1 MTEHQLNCTAVRIN
15 IQNKYKEMCFVK
27 QHGFFVLFWGGFSC
41 IDCHGCYYSI
51 YSIVPFHYAPADGE
65 LKINNKSHDNIN
77 ESDCRGPLVMYPEFV
92 IHLLTCGN
100 FL

>member
-1 MTEHQLNCTAVRIN
+1 
-15 IQNKYKEMCFVK
+15 MCFVK
-27 QHGFFVLFWGGFSC
+27 QKGFSVLGFFLLFFISC

-77 ESDCRGPLVMYPEFV
+77 ESDCRGPLVVYPEFV

>member
-1 MTEHQLNCTAVRIN
+1 
-15 IQNKYKEMCFVK
+15 MCFVK
-27 QHGFFVLFWGGFSC
+27 QKDFFVLGFCFLLFFISC

-77 ESDCRGPLVMYPEFV
+77 ESDCRGPLVVYPEFV
-92 IHLLTCGN
+92 IHFANLW
-100 FL
+100 